1 MPYLYSK
8 QEGSV
13 WDQSRQNQN
22 ERQSKVRLLFKKV
35 SLSQRI
41 TSSLY
46 NKYAESQNY
55 YYTKVVND
63 LILNQPTKA
72 TIWFKDLQQ
81 YDEEMEHCKKLYTLS
96 SYPKKIKILIEFYR
110 FHKEIPRW
118 AVNEQ
123 IVTILN
129 EFYNQRRK
137 LDYYKIQHII
147 EQENQQNPNRTPKGI
162 VGEQPQESQSTPKSS
177 QESGIVIG
185 NVLDE
190 LINTELKQRTQTQ
203 ESEINEIISTLNA
216 NPSKKPTNLQQIIKN
231 QQCILNEQRLQQFI
245 TQEKLKKINLLINQ
259 QKATNQSQRQTK
271 VQILFQDKCD
281 SFRKSNLNQN
291 CLTQKNRDNP
301 STHAQILS
309 LLQQRVKVKFELKN
323 QIKTKA
329 ITGNTSLRSLQKNI
343 ESPKATRNI
352 QYQKQRFNQKKQLK
366 AKTFHVNQSNKNLI
380 VSLLANKNTTVHVDA
395 NQKNLLLAKLN
406 TLNTPRQILN

>member
-1 MPYLYSK
+1 MECHICIPSRKVLY
-8 QEGSV
+8 GN
-13 WDQSRQNQN
+13 NQDKI
-22 ERQSKVRLLFKKV
+22 RMKGRKV

-41 TSSLY
+41 TCSLF

-96 SYPKKIKILIEFYR
+96 SYPKKIKILVEFYR

-123 IVTILN
+123 IVAILN

-177 QESGIVIG
+177 QESGVVIG

-190 LINTELKQRTQTQ
+190 LNTELKQRTQTQ
-203 ESEINEIISTLNA
+203 QSEINEIISTLNA
-216 NPSKKPTNLQQIIKN
+216 NPSKKQPNLQKIMIN

-245 TQEKLKKINLLINQ
+245 TQEKLKKINQLINQ
-259 QKATNQSQRQTK
+259 QKATSQTQRQNK
-271 VQILFQDKCD
+271 VQKLFLDKCD

-291 CLTQKNRDNP
+291 CLTSKNRGN
-301 STHAQILS
+301 SSKLAHAEILS
-309 LLQQRVKVKFELKN
+309 LLQQRVKTKLQLKN
-323 QIKTKA
+323 QAKA

-343 ESPKATRNI
+343 ESPKSTRNI
-352 QYQKQRFNQKKQLK
+352 QYQKQRFDQKKQLK

-380 VSLLANKNTTVHVDA
+380 VSLLANKNITVHVDA

>member
-1 MPYLYSK
+1 MECLICIPNRKVMYGK
-8 QEGSV
+8 
-13 WDQSRQNQN
+13 NQDKI
-22 ERQSKVRLLFKKV
+22 RMKGRKV

-72 TIWFKDLQQ
+72 TIWFKDLEQ
-81 YDEEMEHCKKLYTLS
+81 YDEEVEHCKKLYTLS
-96 SYPKKIKILIEFYR
+96 SYPKKIKILVEFYR
-110 FHKEIPRW
+110 FHKDIPRW

-123 IVTILN
+123 IVSILN

-137 LDYYKIQHII
+137 LEYYKIQYII

-177 QESGIVIG
+177 QESGQVVG

-190 LINTELKQRTQTQ
+190 LKNELKQRTQTQ
-203 ESEINEIISTLNA
+203 QSEINEIINALNS
-216 NPSKKPTNLQQIIKN
+216 NPKRKQPNLQQIINN
-231 QQCILNEQRLQQFI
+231 QQFILNEQRLQQFI
-245 TQEKLKKINLLINQ
+245 TQEKLKKINLIINQ
-259 QKATNQSQRQTK
+259 QKATSQTQRNYKLQ
-271 VQILFQDKCD
+271 QDKSD
-281 SFRKSNLNQN
+281 SFRKQNLNQN
-291 CLTQKNRDNP
+291 SLTSRNKT
-301 STHAQILS
+301 SKIAHAQILS
-309 LLQQRVKVKFELKN
+309 LLKQRVKVKLELKN
-323 QIKTKA
+323 KIKAKV

-343 ESPKATRNI
+343 ESPKTTRNV
-352 QYQKQRFNQKKQLK
+352 QFQKQRFNQKKSLK
-366 AKTFHVNQSNKNLI
+366 ANTFHVNQSSKNLI
-380 VSLLANKNTTVHVDA
+380 VSLLANRNTTVHVDA

-406 TLNTPRQILN
+406 ILNTPRQIIN

>member
-1 MPYLYSK
+1 MECLICIPSRKVLY
-8 QEGSV
+8 GSNQ
-13 WDQSRQNQN
+13 DQIRM
-22 ERQSKVRLLFKKV
+22 KV

-72 TIWFKDLQQ
+72 TIQFKDLQQ
-81 YDEEMEHCKKLYTLS
+81 YDEEVEHCKKLYTVS
-96 SYPKKIKILIEFYR
+96 SYPKKIKILVEFYR
-110 FHKEIPRW
+110 FHKDIPRW

-123 IVTILN
+123 IVSILN

-177 QESGIVIG
+177 QESGLVVG

-190 LINTELKQRTQTQ
+190 LNTELKQRTQTQ
-203 ESEINEIISTLNA
+203 QSEINEIIQALNA
-216 NPSKKPTNLQQIIKN
+216 NPIKKQPNLQQLINN

-245 TQEKLKKINLLINQ
+245 TQDKLKNINLLINQ
-259 QKATNQSQRQTK
+259 QKATSQTSRQSKFQQLQQKKVDFKQNCQTSRNRGNSPK
-271 VQILFQDKCD
+271 INHTQIL
-281 SFRKSNLNQN
+281 
-291 CLTQKNRDNP
+291 
-301 STHAQILS
+301 IL
-309 LLQQRVKVKFELKN
+309 LRQRVKVKLELRN

-343 ESPKATRNI
+343 DSPKTTRNI
-352 QYQKQRFNQKKQLK
+352 QQQKQRFNQKKEFK
-366 AKTFHVNQSNKNLI
+366 ANTFHVNQSNKNLI
-380 VSLLANKNTTVHVDA
+380 LSLLVNKNTTVHVDA

-406 TLNTPRQILN
+406 TLNTPRQNLN